1 MKVKTSEATKKDW
14 IIMRLLVSLVQA
26 DPKRARSSGDVCRSL
41 LFLSNK
47 LGFDQVEKMI
57 DALEGEMK

>member
-1 MKVKTSEATKKDW
+1 MKTKATKKDW

-26 DPKRARSSGDVCRSL
+26 DPKRARRSKDVPRVL

-57 DALEGEMK
+57 ATLEGEKK